1 MAHPATTQNAATRPS
16 TILTAEGVPAT
27 VQTRIGSGKGF
38 RGKWR
43 ADAGWVPD
51 GMPLTDGGR
60 LIPYQAAD
68 PISQDMGA
76 WFPQTHSPD
85 YEINPWRKRVMSRS
99 HDIAR
104 NDGWA
109 SGGLSRICD
118 STIGGELRLMAKPD
132 YRALGLDAVWA
143 GEFAAVVEAKW
154 RLFAE
159 DMVGKYCDIARRM
172 TFGQISA
179 LAFRHKMID
188 NTAVAVMHWLPERVG
203 PGAARYATAIELIH
217 PDRLCNPWEQMDTL
231 HRRGGVEIDDYGAA
245 IGYHFRHGFTNEWFD
260 PQQAVWDYVP
270 RETSWG
276 RPMVVHHYDSDVAGQ
291 NGGGIGIF
299 GPILAK
305 LKMLNKYDQVELQ
318 AAVLN
323 AVFSAYI
330 ESPFDHS
337 LMTDALSSGEIGPYQ
352 ESRSHY
358 HDKHR
363 LAVGGVRMP
372 VLFPG
377 EKIGVVNAARPA
389 TSFEPFEAAC
399 LRNIASA
406 MGTSYEQ
413 LSQDWSKTN
422 YSSARAALMESWK
435 TLWKRRTDFAQGF
448 CTPIYATWL
457 EEEIENGDLPMPS
470 KAPEF
475 IAFRSAYAKARWIG
489 PPRGWVDPVKERQ
502 GAILGM
508 EANLS
513 TLEDEAAE
521 QGRDWRDI
529 LDQKQI
535 EQAEFIRRGIPLP
548 NAEKL
553 TAQYA
558 DQPETEAG
566 GKPK

>member
-1 MAHPATTQNAATRPS
+1 MADQGRIRES
-16 TILTAEGVPAT
+16 SIL
-27 VQTRIGSGKGF
+27 GSDGQKLVVLD
-38 RGKWR
+38 RGRMR
-43 ADAGWVPD
+43 ADGGWVPV
-51 GMPLTDGGR
+51 GYPLRDGGP
-60 LIPYQAAD
+60 LIPYHAAD
-68 PISQDMGA
+68 PVSQDMGA
-76 WFPQTHSPD
+76 WFPQIHSAD
-85 YEINPWRKRVMSRS
+85 YDMNPWRRRIMARS
-99 HDIAR
+99 QDIAR

-109 SGGLSRICD
+109 AGGLTKIVD
-118 STIGGELRLMAKPD
+118 GVVGGDLRLMAKPD

-143 GEFAAVVEAKW
+143 SEFSAAAEAKW
-154 RLFAE
+154 RLFA
-159 DMVGKYCDIARRM
+159 DDTIGKYSDVARRQ
-172 TFGQISA
+172 TFGEQCA
-179 LAFRHKMID
+179 TAFRHKMLA
-188 NTAVAVMHWLPERVG
+188 NTSVGVMHWIPERVR

-217 PDRLCNPWEQMDTL
+217 PDRLCNPYEQQDTEF
-231 HRRGGVEIDDYGAA
+231 RRGGVEIDSYGAA
-245 IGYHFRHGFTNEWFD
+245 IGYHFRHGFAGDWFD
-260 PQQAVWDYVP
+260 PQQMTWDYVE
-270 RETSWG
+270 RETAWG
-276 RPMVVHHYDSDVAGQ
+276 RPMVVHHFDADVAGQ

-299 GPILAK
+299 APVMAK

-323 AVFSAYI
+323 AIFAAYI

-337 LMTDALSSGEIGPYQ
+337 MLGDAMSADGDIGQYQ
-352 ESRSHY
+352 DLRSQF
-358 HDKHR
+358 HDKHK
-363 LAVGGVRMP
+363 LNLGGARMP

-377 EKIGVVNAARPA
+377 EKINSVNATRP
-389 TSFEPFEAAC
+389 SENFEPFEAAC

-406 MGTSYEQ
+406 MGISYEQ

-435 TLWKRRTDFAQGF
+435 TLWRRRTQFAQGF

-457 EEEIENGDLPMPS
+457 EEEIEAGDIPMPRN
-470 KAPEF
+470 APPFMEM
-475 IAFRSAYAKARWIG
+475 RSAYARARWIG
-489 PPRGWVDPVKERQ
+489 PARGWIDPVKERQ

-529 LDQKQI
+529 LDQKKI
-535 EQAEFIRRGIPLP
+535 EQDEFKARGIPLP

-558 DQPETEAG
+558 DQPEQEAG